1 MTGAAIL
8 APGLLAL
15 GAAFCFAHAVGLLGI
30 VVSVAG
36 VVLLLGGNLMV
47 AEKRR
52 NGRLNSSDASET
64 SGGWLA

>member
-36 VVLLLGGNLMV
+36 VVLLLVG
-47 AEKRR
+47 
-52 NGRLNSSDASET
+52 T
-64 SGGWLA
+64 